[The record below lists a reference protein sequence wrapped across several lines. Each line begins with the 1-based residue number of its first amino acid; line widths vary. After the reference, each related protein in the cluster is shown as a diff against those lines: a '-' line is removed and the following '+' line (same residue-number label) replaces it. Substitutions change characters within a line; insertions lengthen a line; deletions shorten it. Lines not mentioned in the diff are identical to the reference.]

1 MARLP
6 NFLVIIRSEKLSG
19 KGQGRGAKKRT
30 FRFGKKNVSFPKVET
45 FRFADYKE
53 YQQTTVYPPGR
64 LIFNAFNLCPFD
76 KVKVVIIGQ
85 DPYHGPGQAHGLCFS
100 VNDGVAFPP
109 SLQNIFK
116 EIHDD
121 LGMPI
126 PASGNLTR
134 WAEQGVL
141 LLNATLTVRAHQA
154 GSHQRR
160 GWEEFTDAAIRVLA
174 EQKEHLVFILWGA
187 YAQKKGAF
195 IDRNKHLV
203 LTSVHPSPLSAYNGF
218 FGNKHFSRTNEYLVA
233 HGETPINW

>member
-1 MARLP
+1 MNVQIEEGWKKALALEFEKDYFVRLTD
-6 NFLVIIRSEKLSG
+6 FVR
-19 KGQGRGAKKRT
+19 Q
-30 FRFGKKNVSFPKVET
+30 
-45 FRFADYKE
+45 E

-100 VNDGVAFPP
+100 VNDVVAFPP

-126 PASGNLTR
+126 PSSGNLTR

-174 EQKEHLVFILWGA
+174 EQKEHLVFILWGS